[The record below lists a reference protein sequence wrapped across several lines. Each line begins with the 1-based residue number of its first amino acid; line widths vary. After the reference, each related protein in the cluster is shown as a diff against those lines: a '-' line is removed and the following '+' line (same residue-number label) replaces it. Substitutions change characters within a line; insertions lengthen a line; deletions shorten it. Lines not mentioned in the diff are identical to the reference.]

1 MRLRTLVTTAVAT
14 AALSGALVPQALAGP
29 AGPASSGAP
38 GSPKEDRSCSP
49 YLSVAGYSDSLDKTL
64 IDGKLV
70 GGLSGLSVDRDG
82 SIAAISDKSVLYK
95 LDVGRGDTPTA
106 TAAARLPLT
115 DGAGKAVDS
124 EGIVVDRDG
133 TYLVTDETSP
143 AIRRYARTGEVL
155 GSLPI
160 PAGFKLAPEGR
171 ATVNQTFES
180 LTLLPGGHTLVAG
193 IEGVLAGDGKDAQG
207 RTLQRIQTWER
218 RGRNG
223 EFVLGRQYAYPVD
236 AGHGLVELA
245 PTRDG
250 RLLVL
255 ERGFTQQF
263 KITVRLYLA
272 DPLGATDTSTVAALS
287 VPSEGKGL
295 RTARKTPIGDL
306 DGCPTLGAPSK
317 LPQNHP
323 LVDNVEGMVVTDD
336 DGRDRFGRVRLL
348 LVSDDNEFPQEITR
362 LYRLDVKLPA
372 RSGGR

>member
-14 AALSGALVPQALAGP
+14 AALSGALVPQALA
-29 AGPASSGAP
+29 AP
-38 GSPKEDRSCSP
+38 EVPEGDRSCSP

-64 IDGKLV
+64 LDGKLV
-70 GGLSGLSVDRDG
+70 GGLSGLAVERDG
-82 SIAAISDKSVLYK
+82 GIAAISDKSVLYK
-95 LDVGRGDTPTA
+95 LNVGRGDTPTA

-115 DGAGKAVDS
+115 DGAGRAVDS

-133 TYLVTDETSP
+133 TYLVTDESDP

-155 GSLPI
+155 GSLPV
-160 PAGFKLAPEGR
+160 PDGFKLAPAGR

-193 IEGVLAGDGKDAQG
+193 VEGVLAGDGKDAQG

-218 RGRNG
+218 RGRGG

-250 RLLVL
+250 RLIVL

-263 KITVRLYLA
+263 KITVRLYVA
-272 DPLGATDTSTVAALS
+272 DPLGATDTSKVAALA
-287 VPSEGKGL
+287 EGPGL

-336 DGRDRFGRVRLL
+336 DGRAGSGRVRLL

-362 LYRLDVKLPA
+362 LYRMDVRLPA
-372 RSGGR
+372 RSWGR

>member
-14 AALSGALVPQALAGP
+14 AALSGALVPQALAAP
-29 AGPASSGAP
+29 TAP
-38 GSPKEDRSCSP
+38 GAPKEDRSCSP

-70 GGLSGLSVDRDG
+70 GGLSGLAVDRDG
-82 SIAAISDKSVLYK
+82 TVAAISDKSVLYK
-95 LDVGRGDTPTA
+95 LNVGRGDTPTA

-115 DGAGKAVDS
+115 DGAGKVLDS
-124 EGIVVDRDG
+124 EGIVADRDG
-133 TYLVTDETSP
+133 TYLVTDENAP
-143 AIRRYARTGEVL
+143 AIRRYSRTGEVL

-193 IEGVLAGDGKDAQG
+193 VEGVLAGDGKDAQG

-218 RGRNG
+218 RGRDG
-223 EFVLGRQYAYPVD
+223 GFVLGRQYAYPVD

-250 RLLVL
+250 RLIVL

-263 KITVRLYLA
+263 KITVRLYVA
-272 DPLGATDTSTVAALS
+272 DPLGATDTSKVAALE
-287 VPSEGKGL
+287 EGPGL

-336 DGRDRFGRVRLL
+336 GGYGGHGGFGRVRLL
-348 LVSDDNEFPQEITR
+348 LTSDDNEFQQQITR
-362 LYRLDVKLPA
+362 LYRVDVKLPA
-372 RSGGR
+372 RSWGR

>member
-1 MRLRTLVTTAVAT
+1 MRLRTLVSTAVAA
-14 AALSGALVPQALAGP
+14 AALSGALVPQALA
-29 AGPASSGAP
+29 AP
-38 GSPKEDRSCSP
+38 GATGVPGAQKGDRSCSP

-70 GGLSGLSVDRDG
+70 GGLSGLAVDRDG

-95 LDVGRGDTPTA
+95 LTVGRGDTPTA

-115 DGAGKAVDS
+115 DGAGKALDS

-133 TYLVTDETSP
+133 TYLVTDETAP

-160 PAGFKLAPEGR
+160 PDGFRIAPAGR

-193 IEGVLAGDGKDAQG
+193 VEGVLAGDGKDAQG

-250 RLLVL
+250 RLIVL

-263 KITVRLYLA
+263 KITVRLYFA
-272 DPLGATDTSTVAALS
+272 DPLGATDTSEVAALS
-287 VPSEGKGL
+287 EGKRL

-323 LVDNVEGMVVTDD
+323 LVDNVEGMVVTDHE
-336 DGRDRFGRVRLL
+336 GFGRVRLL

-362 LYRLDVKLPA
+362 LYRMDVKLPA
-372 RSGGR
+372 RSWGR